1 MEPSFGMSEMENRGK
16 RVERPFAKAPLDLL
30 TCSEKEF
37 HNWLEVASG
46 RKDKKGKKHISKN

>member
-1 MEPSFGMSEMENRGK
+1 MSEMENRGK

-37 HNWLEVASG
+37 RDWLEVASG
-46 RKDKKGKKHISKN
+46 RKDKKGKRHISKN